1 MTFKSETKVVTEVE
15 LELPYFFAL
24 DYGASKRFY
33 GILSEKKAVAF
44 SNNEIC
50 TYYPESIIHNINADN
65 YCTSNQEEFEREME
79 KTIEYL
85 KSENR

>member
-1 MTFKSETKVVTEVE
+1 MKFKSETKTVTEVD
-15 LELPYFFAL
+15 LEIPYFFAL
-24 DYGASKRFY
+24 EYGPTKRFY

-65 YCTSNQEEFEREME
+65 FCQSNQEEFEMEMA
-79 KTIEYL
+79 KTIEYI